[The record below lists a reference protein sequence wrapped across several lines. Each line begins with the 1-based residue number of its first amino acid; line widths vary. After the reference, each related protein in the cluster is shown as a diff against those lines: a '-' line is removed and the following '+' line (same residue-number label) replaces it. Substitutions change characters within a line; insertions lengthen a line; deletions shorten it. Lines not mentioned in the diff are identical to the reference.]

1 MNELRMMYKNIF
13 NTVDGRRIL
22 TDLEARYS
30 INGTTFSPDPTE
42 TAYREGQRTVVL
54 FIQSMLREQP
64 KLEEE
69 TET

>member
-1 MNELRMMYKNIF
+1 MNELRVMYKNIF

-22 TDLEARYS
+22 NDLEARYS

-69 TET
+69 IET